1 MGVDVHGFLI
11 NKKFYDKVTDKFE
24 EDFVRGINAFSEEYN
39 IFVSPLFYE
48 CVGDEIL
55 VGGKTLCSIIEDLK
69 LSRIVDKD
77 IRYLLPLQEFKELFN
92 EYLNNPNNVTEDNQY
107 TINGVK
113 RVLENF
119 NCSERMLLIMYT

>member
-24 EDFVRGINAFSEEYN
+24 EDFVRGINAFSEEYD
-39 IFVSPLFYE
+39 IFVSPFFYE

-55 VGGKTLCSIIEDLK
+55 YGGKTLCRIIEDLN
-69 LSRIVDKD
+69 LSRVDDED
-77 IRYLLPLQEFKELFN
+77 IRYLLPLQEFKEIFN
-92 EYLNNPNNVTEDNQY
+92 GYLNNPDNVTEDNEY

-113 RVLENF
+113 RALEDY
-119 NCSERMLLIMYT
+119 SHSDEMLLIMYT